1 MTGEYYLWYVP
12 GILDAPSAPVGVYD
26 HPAPA
31 GPISS
36 VRIGDSEIPRFL
48 AKATS
53 WSSKISEILG
63 TPYKFLQYLPH
74 L

>member
-12 GILDAPSAPVGVYD
+12 GVLDSPPAPLGVYD

-36 VRIGDSEIPRFL
+36 QRIPDGSVTRFL
-48 AKATS
+48 QKATS
-53 WSSKISEILG
+53 WSRYIEDILG
-63 TPYKFLQYLPH
+63 TPYKFLHYLGD